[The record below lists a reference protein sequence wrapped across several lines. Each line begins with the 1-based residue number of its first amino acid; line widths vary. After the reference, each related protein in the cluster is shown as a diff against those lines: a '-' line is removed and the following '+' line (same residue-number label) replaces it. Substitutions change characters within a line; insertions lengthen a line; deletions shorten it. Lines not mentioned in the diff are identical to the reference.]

1 MYVDSFAA
9 LSRAIDAAF
18 DATVVPVVVLTGV
31 VLLVLALTEVSAQLR
46 RRRAGLPR
54 TRRLASTVGNRASL
68 RRSALTR
75 PDPRSSPQST

>member
-18 DATVVPVVVLTGV
+18 DAAVVPVVVLTGV

-46 RRRAGLPR
+46 RRRAGRPEADGWPQR
-54 TRRLASTVGNRASL
+54 VGMERVCGA
-68 RRSALTR
+68 A
-75 PDPRSSPQST
+75 P